1 MRMIVRLILSI
12 LLYFFL
18 LGLFVILLSA
28 LGGAA
33 IGLFEL
39 ILLNIVTLGCVIFFW
54 RRTDR
59 TRKKDHSQKKTT
71 A

>member
-1 MRMIVRLILSI
+1 MIVRLILSI
-12 LLYFFL
+12 LIYFLL

-33 IGLFEL
+33 IGPFEL
-39 ILLNIVTLGCVIFFW
+39 ILLNIVTLGCVIYFW

-59 TRKKDHSQKKTT
+59 TRKKDHSQENTT

>member
-1 MRMIVRLILSI
+1 MIRLILSI

-33 IGLFEL
+33 ISPFEF

-54 RRTDR
+54 RRADR

>member
-1 MRMIVRLILSI
+1 MIRLILSI

-18 LGLFVILLSA
+18 LGLFVILLAA

-33 IGLFEL
+33 IGPFEL
-39 ILLNIVTLGCVIFFW
+39 ILLNIVALGCVIFFW

>member
-1 MRMIVRLILSI
+1 MIVRLILSI
-12 LLYFFL
+12 LIYFLL

-33 IGLFEL
+33 IGPFEL
-39 ILLNIVTLGCVIFFW
+39 ILLNIVTLGCVIYFW

-59 TRKKDHSQKKTT
+59 TRKKDHSQEKTT

>member
-1 MRMIVRLILSI
+1 MIVRLVLSI

-33 IGLFEL
+33 IGLFEF

-59 TRKKDHSQKKTT
+59 TRKKDHSQEKTT
-71 A
+71 V

>member
-1 MRMIVRLILSI
+1 MIRLILSI

-33 IGLFEL
+33 IGPFEL
-39 ILLNIVTLGCVIFFW
+39 ILLNIVTLGCVIYFW

-59 TRKKDHSQKKTT
+59 TRKKDHSQENTT

>member
-1 MRMIVRLILSI
+1 MIVRLILSI
-12 LLYFFL
+12 LIYFLL

-33 IGLFEL
+33 IGPFEF

-54 RRTDR
+54 RRADR

>member
-1 MRMIVRLILSI
+1 MIVRLILSI
-12 LLYFFL
+12 LIYFLL

-33 IGLFEL
+33 IGPFEF

-54 RRTDR
+54 RRADR
-59 TRKKDHSQKKTT
+59 TRKKDHSQENTT